1 MGLTD
6 SAVAELQ
13 EVLRGKSYDVALFT
27 TAPLA
32 DGTGGVECAAAS
44 YARVAFAGSDFTA
57 PDSTRTIANS
67 VDIEFPAIAETWG
80 DIKAVG
86 CYEGSDLV
94 LIGAISPSK
103 FVALG
108 QSPVKL
114 APGDLSFSLGL

>member
-6 SAVAELQ
+6 LAVAELQ
-13 EVLRGKSYDVALFT
+13 EILRGKSYDVALFT

-32 DGTGGVECAAAS
+32 DGSGGVECSAPS
-44 YARVAFAGSDFTA
+44 YLRVAFAGSDFTA
-57 PDSTRTIANS
+57 PDATRTIANS
-67 VDIEFPAIAETWG
+67 VDIEFPQHLESWG

-94 LIGAISPSK
+94 LIGALSPSK
-103 FVALG
+103 FVAVG
-108 QSPVKL
+108 QGPLKL